1 MTGMTFTL
9 MSPSRNKVP
18 VLVQHLQHMLK
29 PLQKSWMM
37 DTFEYNSHIHIRVI
51 PQGTTWSMTQ
61 KKQITG
67 AVSQALLHYLI
78 QAEEESIVAEIIRM
92 DFGYKDELE
101 QAKVLAYCRQLLEQE
116 RTTSSGSIA
125 ITPTNKRLHKTLE
138 EIRSFL
144 TQHQKMNITGFLQFR
159 AGDYRNELVEV
170 VESAVDNYLMDKQY
184 QEFISLLQYFVYI
197 QDAKI
202 PSAHLMHQGGHEFIL
217 LNDQFKPIE
226 TTQLDTWFTI
236 EMLDKEVNFEDM
248 IVSTLITVAP
258 QQIYI
263 HTREPEAQIIR
274 TIMQIF
280 EGRFSICDYCR
291 QCMPLLGERP
301 KKDQLFP

>member
-1 MTGMTFTL
+1 MTGITFTL
-9 MSPSRNKVP
+9 MSPSRNTAP
-18 VLVQHLQHMLK
+18 VLVQQLQHMLQ
-29 PLQKSWMM
+29 PYQKNWLM
-37 DTFEYNSHIHIRVI
+37 DTFKFDSHIHIHI
-51 PQGTTWSMTQ
+51 SAQGTIWNFSQ
-61 KKQITG
+61 KNQIIES
-67 AVSQALLHYLI
+67 ASQALLRYLI
-78 QAEEESIVAEIIRM
+78 QVEEKNIVAEIVKM
-92 DFGYKDELE
+92 DFGYKDESE
-101 QAKVLAYCRQLLEQE
+101 QAKVLTYCRQLLEQD
-116 RTTSSGSIA
+116 RTTSSGTLA
-125 ITPTNKRLHKTLE
+125 KTRTNKRDQKTLE

-144 TQHQKMNITGFLQFR
+144 MQHQRLNITGFLQFR

-170 VESAVDNYLMDKQY
+170 VESAVNNYLMDKQY

-202 PSAHLMHQGGHEFIL
+202 PSAHLMHQGGHQFIL

-226 TTQLDTWFTI
+226 TTQLDAWFTI

-258 QQIYI
+258 QRIYI
-263 HTREPEAQIIR
+263 HTREPEAQIIK

-291 QCMPLLGERP
+291 QCMPLLGDRQ

>member
-1 MTGMTFTL
+1 
-9 MSPSRNKVP
+9 
-18 VLVQHLQHMLK
+18 
-29 PLQKSWMM
+29 
-37 DTFEYNSHIHIRVI
+37 
-51 PQGTTWSMTQ
+51 
-61 KKQITG
+61 
-67 AVSQALLHYLI
+67 
-78 QAEEESIVAEIIRM
+78 
-92 DFGYKDELE
+92 
-101 QAKVLAYCRQLLEQE
+101 
-116 RTTSSGSIA
+116 
-125 ITPTNKRLHKTLE
+125 
-138 EIRSFL
+138 
-144 TQHQKMNITGFLQFR
+144 
-159 AGDYRNELVEV
+159 
-170 VESAVDNYLMDKQY
+170 MDKQY

-202 PSAHLMHQGGHEFIL
+202 PSAHLMHQGGHQFIL

-263 HTREPEAQIIR
+263 HTREPEAQIIK

-291 QCMPLLGERP
+291 QCVLLLGDRQ